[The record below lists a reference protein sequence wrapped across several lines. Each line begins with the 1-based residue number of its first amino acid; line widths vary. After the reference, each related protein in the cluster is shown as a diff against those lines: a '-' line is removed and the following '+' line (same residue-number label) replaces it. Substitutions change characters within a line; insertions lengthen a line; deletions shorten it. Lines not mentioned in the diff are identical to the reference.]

1 MARAKKEAAL
11 TPEER
16 LQAALVPDWE
26 WPYKLPGNWCWTK
39 IGSIS
44 SLHRGVS
51 YKKTDAHTERR
62 ENSCLVMRGGNICE
76 GSIDIEADNIYVD
89 ISLVA
94 ENQIVRKND
103 IIIVASTGST
113 KVIGRAGIS
122 KMDYLDV
129 AFGAFLLLVR
139 PSTKVNQR
147 YIDYFFLSDNYRNRI
162 KKLASGININ
172 NIRGEYITET
182 LVPLA
187 PLAEQQRIVDR
198 IESLFAKLDE
208 AKEKA
213 QAVVD
218 SFETRKAA
226 ILHKAFTGELTAKWR
241 EEHGVGM
248 ESWEKRRINELARP
262 RAGYAFDSKKFSNT
276 GYQVVRMGNL
286 YGETLDLF
294 RKPVFIPE
302 DDVDD
307 SILNRA
313 LIKDGDILIT
323 LTGTKYKRDY
333 GYAVCVSSPNKLLV
347 NQRILCLTPFACVE
361 RNYLLYYLKSNLFR
375 DVFFSCE
382 TGGVNQGNVS
392 SKFVEN
398 IEIPISTFD
407 EQLEITTVLDR
418 TLAHEQQAKEA
429 AEAVLDQ
436 IDLMKK
442 SILAR
447 AFRGELGTNDPNEES
462 AVELLRQVIEQED
475 GDVIRPKAKAKRIA
489 IPAEIKPLLSG
500 ANEEAIV
507 KLLLKAAPQSVSTQT
522 VMSISKKKFELMDAL
537 RNLEKKQIVS
547 KSDSG
552 EYSLVR

>member
-1 MARAKKEAAL
+1 MARAKKEANL

-26 WPYKLPGNWCWTK
+26 WPYKLPENWCWTYLGVVSEIIMGQSPAGK
-39 IGSIS
+39 STTNDSSYMPLIGGAADMGELYPQVSRFTKTPTKQSQTDDVILSIRATLGRPILS
-44 SLHRGVS
+44 DGIYCLGRGVVAFRS
-51 YKKTDAHTERR
+51 SIVTKEFLRYFFIDQENYLYQNATGTTFAQVDSKTLKSMPFPLPPFHEQRR
-62 ENSCLVMRGGNICE
+62 
-76 GSIDIEADNIYVD
+76 
-89 ISLVA
+89 
-94 ENQIVRKND
+94 IVRR
-103 IIIVASTGST
+103 V
-113 KVIGRAGIS
+113 
-122 KMDYLDV
+122 
-129 AFGAFLLLVR
+129 
-139 PSTKVNQR
+139 
-147 YIDYFFLSDNYRNRI
+147 
-162 KKLASGININ
+162 
-172 NIRGEYITET
+172 
-182 LVPLA
+182 
-187 PLAEQQRIVDR
+187 
-198 IESLFAKLDE
+198 ESLFTKLDE
-208 AKEKA
+208 AKDKA
-213 QAVVD
+213 QKVVD
-218 SFETRKAA
+218 EFKTRKAA
-226 ILHKAFTGELTAKWR
+226 ILHQAFTGELTAKWR

-262 RAGYAFDSKKFSNT
+262 RAGYAFDSKEFSNT

-398 IEIPISTFD
+398 IEIPIPTFD

-447 AFRGELGTNDPNEES
+447 AFRGELGTNDPSGES
-462 AVELLRQVIEQED
+462 AVELL
-475 GDVIRPKAKAKRIA
+475 KRTI
-489 IPAEIKPLLSG
+489 L
-500 ANEEAIV
+500 
-507 KLLLKAAPQSVSTQT
+507 
-522 VMSISKKKFELMDAL
+522 
-537 RNLEKKQIVS
+537 
-547 KSDSG
+547 
-552 EYSLVR
+552 

>member
-1 MARAKKEAAL
+1 MARAKKEATL

-16 LQAALVPDWE
+16 LQVALVPNWD
-26 WPYKLPGNWCWTK
+26 WPYKLPENWCWTK

-76 GSIDIEADNIYVD
+76 GSIDTEADNIYVD
-89 ISLVA
+89 ISLVV

-198 IESLFAKLDE
+198 IESLFTKLDE

-213 QAVVD
+213 QTVVD

-241 EEHGVGM
+241 EERGVGM
-248 ESWEKRRINELARP
+248 ESWHLRTIGEVCENVKVGIVIKPSQYYVPQNEGTPAFRSANVRECRIDDFDWVYLNEKGMKDNSRSIVH
-262 RAGYAFDSKKFSNT
+262 T
-276 GYQVVRMGNL
+276 GDVLVVRSGNP
-286 YGETLDLF
+286 GTAC
-294 RKPVFIPE
+294 VVPE
-302 DDVDD
+302 
-307 SILNRA
+307 RF
-313 LIKDGDILIT
+313 DGYNAIDILI
-323 LTGTKYKRDY
+323 
-333 GYAVCVSSPNKLLV
+333 AVPNKK
-347 NQRILCLTPFACVE
+347 IIISDYLCYYTNSPLGKKTVEIGKRGIALTHFNV
-361 RNYLLYYLKSNLFR
+361 KG
-375 DVFFSCE
+375 FS
-382 TGGVNQGNVS
+382 QMPI
-392 SKFVEN
+392 N
-398 IEIPISTFD
+398 IPTIP
-407 EQLEITTVLDR
+407 EQVVIVR
-418 TLAHEQQAKEA
+418 TLGDLFAQEQQAKEA

-552 EYSLVR
+552 GYSLVR

>member
-26 WPYKLPGNWCWTK
+26 WPYKLPENWCWTYLGVVSEIVMGQSPAGK
-39 IGSIS
+39 STTNDSSYMPLIGGAADMGKLYPQVSRFTKTPTKRSQTDDVILSIRATLGRPIFS
-44 SLHRGVS
+44 DGIYCLGRGVVAFRS
-51 YKKTDAHTERR
+51 SIVTKEFLRYFFIDQENYLYQNATGTTFAQVDSKTLKSMPFPLPPFHEQRR
-62 ENSCLVMRGGNICE
+62 
-76 GSIDIEADNIYVD
+76 
-89 ISLVA
+89 
-94 ENQIVRKND
+94 IVRR
-103 IIIVASTGST
+103 V
-113 KVIGRAGIS
+113 
-122 KMDYLDV
+122 
-129 AFGAFLLLVR
+129 
-139 PSTKVNQR
+139 
-147 YIDYFFLSDNYRNRI
+147 
-162 KKLASGININ
+162 
-172 NIRGEYITET
+172 
-182 LVPLA
+182 
-187 PLAEQQRIVDR
+187 
-198 IESLFAKLDE
+198 ESLFTKLDE

-218 SFETRKAA
+218 SFEIRKAA
-226 ILHKAFTGELTAKWR
+226 ILHKAFTGKLTAKWR
-241 EEHGVGM
+241 EERGVGM

-294 RKPVFIPE
+294 RKPVFISE

-398 IEIPISTFD
+398 IEIPIPTFD

-436 IDLMKK
+436 IELMKK

-462 AVELLRQVIEQED
+462 AVELLKQVIEQED
-475 GDVIRPKAKAKRIA
+475 GDAIRPKAKVKRIA

-507 KLLLKAAPQSVSTQT
+507 KLLLKAAPQSVSAQT

>member
-26 WPYKLPGNWCWTK
+26 WPYKLPENWCWTYLGVVSEIVMGQSPAGK
-39 IGSIS
+39 STTNDSSYMPLIGGAADMGKLYPQVSRFTKTPTKRSQTDDVILSIRATLGRPIFS
-44 SLHRGVS
+44 DGIYCLGRGVVAFRS
-51 YKKTDAHTERR
+51 SIVTKEFLRYFFIDQENYLYQNATGTTFAQVDSKTLKSMPFPLPPFHEQRR
-62 ENSCLVMRGGNICE
+62 
-76 GSIDIEADNIYVD
+76 
-89 ISLVA
+89 
-94 ENQIVRKND
+94 IVRR
-103 IIIVASTGST
+103 V
-113 KVIGRAGIS
+113 
-122 KMDYLDV
+122 
-129 AFGAFLLLVR
+129 
-139 PSTKVNQR
+139 
-147 YIDYFFLSDNYRNRI
+147 
-162 KKLASGININ
+162 
-172 NIRGEYITET
+172 
-182 LVPLA
+182 
-187 PLAEQQRIVDR
+187 
-198 IESLFAKLDE
+198 ESLFTKLDE

-218 SFETRKAA
+218 SFEIRKAA

-241 EEHGVGM
+241 EEHGVRM

-294 RKPVFIPE
+294 RKPVFISE

-398 IEIPISTFD
+398 IEIPIPTFD

-447 AFRGELGTNDPNEES
+447 AFRGELGTNDPSEES
-462 AVELLRQVIEQED
+462 AVELLRQIIEQED